1 MVRDLYSG
9 ARIAYPLSKRDVE
22 SHAKNFRH
30 FVGLK
35 ANELATHT
43 LIKMDEAQELEQA
56 AHQVGFV
63 PETSLP
69 NRWPHNALLERDI
82 REEKECCRVVHLQSG
97 LPYEYHTYSYPYACL
112 SMTFDRPSI
121 VDPEKT
127 QWKLLHVKSLM
138 VSVCVWS
145 TCVLSQEASNK
156 KDLRT
161 QYGTWFVSWL
171 ANRFWFSL

>member
-97 LPYEYHTYSYPYACL
+97 LPYEYPHL
-112 SMTFDRPSI
+112 
-121 VDPEKT
+121 
-127 QWKLLHVKSLM
+127 
-138 VSVCVWS
+138 
-145 TCVLSQEASNK
+145 
-156 KDLRT
+156 
-161 QYGTWFVSWL
+161 
-171 ANRFWFSL
+171 